1 MRILTIAP
9 LCLAVAACGGGGEEK
24 KKKEAAPAAA
34 MAAGQWETSFEV
46 AAMRSTDK
54 TEPALK
60 AAVGDKETGA
70 ACIEAGKE
78 ATPDTAL
85 FAGPGHKCSYKNT
98 YIRNGRI
105 TASLGCTRKG
115 IEGELVMSVDGKS
128 TATTFEGT
136 VSTSS
141 FLPGRGDFEMSRKV
155 TGRQTGPTCQAAA
168 PESKNA

>member
-1 MRILTIAP
+1 MRILTIVP
-9 LCLAVAACGGGGEEK
+9 LCVAVAACGGAGEEK
-24 KKKEAAPAAA
+24 KKDAAAPAA
-34 MAAGQWETSFEV
+34 MTAGQWETSFEV

-70 ACIEAGKE
+70 ACIDAGKE
-78 ATPDTAL
+78 AEPAPAL
-85 FAGPGHKCSYKNT
+85 FAGPGYECQYKNS

-115 IEGELVMSVDGKS
+115 IDGELVMSVDGKS

-136 VSTSS
+136 VSTTS

-155 TGRQTGPTCQAAA
+155 SGRQTGPTCQAAA